1 MVASDI
7 LTNACLLR
15 RTHTCSGAAVGEKW
29 LSQSGAYAISYVV
42 AVFPT
47 LPIVRSAQLSPVWR
61 FLMSCPVGCQPTCW
75 PAGLPLLC
83 LLRFSHCHRRCY
95 PVGAALH
102 GLLQG
107 LVGLGEGVPTGWGWS
122 QWWLPEPMAPKKTAK
137 EQQQH
142 EAPPPCTTKV
152 ALTVQD
158 FVSAFQYPP
167 FRWLFITNMCNAV
180 CKCSSSMTMS
190 QALARLQLIRTPS
203 HRPSL
208 PRSVLLAWAGRLSQ
222 QQTLASQAFS
232 SSTGFRT
239 RLVRMASAC

>member
-1 MVASDI
+1 MQWCRCGREVA
-7 LTNACLLR
+7 LTERRLR
-15 RTHTCSGAAVGEKW
+15 DFLCRGG
-29 LSQSGAYAISYVV
+29 LPYV
-42 AVFPT
+42 ADCAFS
-47 LPIVRSAQLSPVWR
+47 SAQSCLAFPYVLSSWLPAH
-61 FLMSCPVGCQPTCW
+61 LLACW
-75 PAGLPLLC
+75 PASALPATFLSLSSSLLP
-83 LLRFSHCHRRCY
+83 R
-95 PVGAALH
+95 AALH